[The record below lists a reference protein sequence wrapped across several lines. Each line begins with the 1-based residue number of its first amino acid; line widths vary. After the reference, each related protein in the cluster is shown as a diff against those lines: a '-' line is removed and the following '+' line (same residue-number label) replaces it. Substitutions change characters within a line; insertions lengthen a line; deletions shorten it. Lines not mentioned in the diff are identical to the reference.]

1 MDSVG
6 IPRQLILTGPGSF
19 LQDLPLEVQRNV
31 EDIITANP
39 TLNVQW
45 FSDADCYSYISYYYD
60 SELAGMFRREF
71 RGSFRGD
78 LCRAA
83 VLYRE
88 GGFYVDLDFELL
100 VPLTTLIGVSTP
112 FSQSLQQMVLSWMLW
127 WRPLHTA
134 TRCGMGASDHL
145 FNIYIYSTLYFYD
158 FYILYTYKDIQY
170 IYIISFFLGSR
181 RNTCTPEMWQI
192 SIHKVA
198 FTRILEGAR
207 PSWGFGD
214 VLL

>member
-100 VPLTTLIGVSTP
+100 VPLTTLIGVSTT
-112 FSQSLQQMVLSWMLW
+112 FLSVF
-127 WRPLHTA
+127 A
-134 TRCGMGASDHL
+134 ANGAILNALMASTPYSYSVWDGSFRSPVQKKH
-145 FNIYIYSTLYFYD
+145 IYI
-158 FYILYTYKDIQY
+158 Y
-170 IYIISFFLGSR
+170 IYIITSVFLGSR
-181 RNTCTPEMWQI
+181 RNTCTPEM
-192 SIHKVA
+192 
-198 FTRILEGAR
+198 
-207 PSWGFGD
+207 
-214 VLL
+214 

>member
-100 VPLTTLIGVSTP
+100 VPLTTLIGVSTT
-112 FSQSLQQMVLSWMLW
+112 FLSVF
-127 WRPLHTA
+127 A
-134 TRCGMGASDHL
+134 ANGAILNALMASTP
-145 FNIYIYSTLYFYD
+145 YSYSVWDGSFRSPV
-158 FYILYTYKDIQY
+158 QY
-170 IYIISFFLGSR
+170 IYIQYIIFLYIVYINTNIYNQLLFGGCTSIMRVWQRPAITITYNDLKGSR
-181 RNTCTPEMWQI
+181 
-192 SIHKVA
+192 
-198 FTRILEGAR
+198 GYY
-207 PSWGFGD
+207 
-214 VLL
+214 

>member
-100 VPLTTLIGVSTP
+100 VPLTTLIGVSTT
-112 FSQSLQQMVLSWMLW
+112 FLSVF
-127 WRPLHTA
+127 A
-134 TRCGMGASDHL
+134 ANGAILNALMASTPYSYSVWDGS
-145 FNIYIYSTLYFYD
+145 FRSPVQYYIYIYSTLYFYD
-158 FYILYTYKDIQY
+158 FYILYTYIY
-170 IYIISFFLGSR
+170 IYIFSFFLGSR
-181 RNTCTPEMWQI
+181 RNTCTPEM
-192 SIHKVA
+192 
-198 FTRILEGAR
+198 
-207 PSWGFGD
+207 
-214 VLL
+214 